1 MSKENS
7 EHSKPVPLDCA
18 LGTADDL
25 AFTCECGSVHFNLL
39 KSKYLECA
47 KCGVRYR
54 GLSWFALRKFEPTN
68 NILQFGGWK

>member
-1 MSKENS
+1 METDKNAGTGSNS
-7 EHSKPVPLDCA
+7 ELNDA

-54 GLSWFALRKFEPTN
+54 GLSWFALRKF
-68 NILQFGGWK
+68 